1 MTKKTTPADHAEVQT
16 SAQTDATHP
25 NGLIESLTGDQ
36 YAGQGGSYVYDP
48 ETQTRTRAE

>member
-1 MTKKTTPADHAEVQT
+1 MTKKTTPADQTEVQT
-16 SAQTDATHP
+16 SAQPDATHLD
-25 NGLIESLTGDQ
+25 GLIESLIGDQ

>member
-1 MTKKTTPADHAEVQT
+1 MSKKTNPSDQTEVQT
-16 SAQTDATHP
+16 SAQPDAT
-25 NGLIESLTGDQ
+25 NEDGLIKSLTGDQ